1 MLARLLLALLAIVFA
16 TPVAAAACHVQPA
29 REQHAD
35 MAHHGSAPADSDE
48 AAPADACVGC
58 VPPSTWIAP
67 RVAEP
72 VAFAAP
78 MLAATVALLSLGR
91 GTPPAL
97 PPPRIG

>member
-1 MLARLLLALLAIVFA
+1 MLARLLLALLAIALA

-29 REQHAD
+29 RGEHAG
-35 MAHHGSAPADSDE
+35 MAHHAPAPADKDESAPAK
-48 AAPADACVGC
+48 ACVGC

-67 RVAEP
+67 RVTAP

-78 MLAATVALLSLGR
+78 TLSAVVASLSLGR

>member
-1 MLARLLLALLAIVFA
+1 MLA
-16 TPVAAAACHVQPA
+16 T
-29 REQHAD
+29 
-35 MAHHGSAPADSDE
+35 PADTED
-48 AAPADACVGC
+48 AAPAQACVGC
-58 VPPSTWIAP
+58 VPPSDWITP

-78 MLAATVALLSLGR
+78 APVGRVAALSLGR